1 MKQIL
6 KMAFR
11 TWALPMCLMALT
23 FVGCSSFK
31 RLDNADGPLDAIML
45 LAGTA
50 KPDVAPIEKISH
62 GNGAIVSARAVEDR
76 GAISVRGSVRKTGIG
91 WVTTENSHVDV
102 IVLNSQGK
110 IVWGIA
116 TTYSPSEIPYTK
128 RGVEGRSHFSVRL
141 SRPLPPGATIQVIFH
156 DGKANRYEF
165 FHSTDSANYLSTGK

>member
-6 KMAFR
+6 KTKFR
-11 TWALPMCLMALT
+11 TWALSMGLIALT

-62 GNGAIVSARAVEDR
+62 GSGAIVSARAVEDR

-102 IVLNSQGK
+102 IVLNSQRK
-110 IVWGIA
+110 IVWEVS
-116 TTYSPSEIPYTK
+116 TTYFPRVIPNTI
-128 RGVEGRSHFSVRL
+128 RGTEGRSHFSVRL

-156 DGKANRYEF
+156 DAPANRCEF
-165 FHSTDSANYLSTGK
+165 YPLGLTLLAVFPE